1 MFGTTNS
8 FLSLQPYRILRK
20 TRLTDAPNSH
30 QTLRPKRDTH
40 QRGTINQRT
49 TSEAAEG
56 RLGQLTNCNQTI
68 AAEATM
74 RLSLTLA
81 FLVAAASP
89 AAGFAPS
96 SKMAPWG
103 SSLQSTVEA
112 ISGAEIKSR
121 MDAQMEKLKAKDQGA
136 TAISAQVSYLRHERN
151 RWSFL
156 RME

>member
-1 MFGTTNS
+1 
-8 FLSLQPYRILRK
+8 
-20 TRLTDAPNSH
+20 
-30 QTLRPKRDTH
+30 
-40 QRGTINQRT
+40 
-49 TSEAAEG
+49 
-56 RLGQLTNCNQTI
+56 
-68 AAEATM
+68 M

-151 RWSFL
+151 RWSFQS
-156 RME
+156 ME

>member
-1 MFGTTNS
+1 
-8 FLSLQPYRILRK
+8 
-20 TRLTDAPNSH
+20 
-30 QTLRPKRDTH
+30 
-40 QRGTINQRT
+40 
-49 TSEAAEG
+49 
-56 RLGQLTNCNQTI
+56 
-68 AAEATM
+68 M

-136 TAISAQVSYLRHERN
+136 TAISAQVSYLQRKRN
-151 RWSFL
+151 CWSFQS
-156 RME
+156 MEWIWGIFEV